1 MEQWGKLV
9 GRKRPGAPA
18 SSSAT
23 AVPGYRPDR
32 AKKVK
37 KSVPDTLD
45 LDAVTHLTELT
56 AKLSLQTAAT
66 SRRLAGE
73 VEHVLI
79 LPVQHPVAVE
89 MLATGVLYMEGKKN
103 GDRKWAGAPHH
114 HVWAAMIRTLIAD
127 ASLPEQDRRV
137 LQQHSD
143 DTDRPEKLSA
153 VVNTCMAR
161 KTRDVNKAKITLHMH
176 GIPEVEKAVVRALVQ
191 GGAIVMNG
199 AAPRSGLER
208 EIGSILQRVGAFER

>member
-1 MEQWGKLV
+1 MIERNTPIDMKEATIGRVPARRRLVRVGGSDAALAEGITSGFDQSLAAAKTLNSTSALCLSAMSCTCTPARSLSPLRRASWVQEVQLDHHRRPPLPAGVRWSRAMEQWGKLV

-56 AKLSLQTAAT
+56 AKLSFQTAAT

-73 VEHVLI
+73 V
-79 LPVQHPVAVE
+79 
-89 MLATGVLYMEGKKN
+89 
-103 GDRKWAGAPHH
+103 
-114 HVWAAMIRTLIAD
+114 
-127 ASLPEQDRRV
+127 
-137 LQQHSD
+137 
-143 DTDRPEKLSA
+143 
-153 VVNTCMAR
+153 
-161 KTRDVNKAKITLHMH
+161 
-176 GIPEVEKAVVRALVQ
+176 
-191 GGAIVMNG
+191 
-199 AAPRSGLER
+199 
-208 EIGSILQRVGAFER
+208 